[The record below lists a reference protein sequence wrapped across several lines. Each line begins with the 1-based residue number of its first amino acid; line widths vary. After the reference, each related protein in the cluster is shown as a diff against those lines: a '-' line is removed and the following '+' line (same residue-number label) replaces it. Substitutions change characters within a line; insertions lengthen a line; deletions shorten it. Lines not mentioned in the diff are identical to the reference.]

1 MPKEI
6 KDFFVKP
13 SSVAEKRKEALEKRQ
28 KLLKELKITDVS
40 VFASAFMSR

>member
-6 KDFFVKP
+6 KDFFTKP

-28 KLLKELKITDVS
+28 KLLKELKITDVD
-40 VFASAFMSR
+40 VFVKTFMSR